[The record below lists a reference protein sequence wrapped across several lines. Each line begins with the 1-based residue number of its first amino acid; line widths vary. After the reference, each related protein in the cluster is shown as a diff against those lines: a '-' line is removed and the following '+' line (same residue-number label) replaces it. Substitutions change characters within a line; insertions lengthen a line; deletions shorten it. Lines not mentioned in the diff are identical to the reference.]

1 MANPFGG
8 SIFGEMW
15 ESVNAEVEKRAKEAQ
30 SIMKDVI
37 NKKTGALSDAVDI
50 DKISDG
56 NYLVG
61 INENKLINDERNAG
75 NVNYVK
81 FYYYGAKPH
90 TIRAKN
96 GGVLHWK
103 LNGKDYYA
111 KSVKHPGS
119 KPHNFI
125 QDTLDRMRN

>member
-1 MANPFGG
+1 MAD
-8 SIFGEMW
+8 IFAQMLRDIDQYTKQKAQE
-15 ESVNAEVEKRAKEAQ
+15 AEG
-30 SIMKDVI
+30 IMKDVI
-37 NKKTGALSDAVDI
+37 NKKTGALSDSVEVERIEFA
-50 DKISDG
+50 
-56 NYLVG
+56 NYKVG
-61 INENKLINDERNAG
+61 VNENKLINDERNAG

-81 FYYYGAKPH
+81 FYFDGNRPH

-96 GGVLHWK
+96 GGVLHWR

-125 QDTLDRMRN
+125 QDTLDRMKK